1 MFNRVWRLPAQL
13 LRRRSKDVADGDF
26 GVQLIKEGSLEEM
39 VRSAESA
46 GPTEASLL
54 LIRSEG
60 SSEPLTWP
68 DIKKLRAS
76 PDFPVEI

>member
-39 VRSAESA
+39 VRSAESV
-46 GPTEASLL
+46 GPMEASLL